1 MGANHN
7 FFNTVWTPSFGY
19 PGSFNDGLG
28 GCPGRIAEAD
38 QRKVGQVY
46 ITDFFR
52 RYVGGTMKFDKFFT
66 GAKIPASIA
75 PVKVKITYLA
85 PDVANQRRD
94 VDRFVA
100 SNSLTVNQL
109 GGSVTTSGLTV
120 ADWCAETFGD
130 PCVTGTFENE
140 DIHLTGLP
148 QGPSDGTPS
157 PGTSGSTSLAGIRGR
172 GRLPVL
178 QFRTEVNPAYS
189 ANTGVPLQNFSV
201 ELVDGSGGSDSVS
214 ASSVPNDDALIYPEG
229 IPNGHVIMNQI
240 RFPLSMFTGVDLANV
255 TQVRLVFDQT
265 NKGVI
270 DVSDMAFTKG
280 AA

>member
-1 MGANHN
+1 MY
-7 FFNTVWTPSFGY
+7 V
-19 PGSFNDGLG
+19 
-28 GCPGRIAEAD
+28 
-38 QRKVGQVY
+38 V
-46 ITDFFR
+46 DFFR
-52 RYVGGTMKFDKFFT
+52 RYVGGTMKFDKFWT
-66 GAKIPASIA
+66 GAKIPGQIA
-75 PVKVKITYLA
+75 PVKVEITYLA
-85 PDVANQRRD
+85 PDVAGQRRD

-130 PCVTGTFENE
+130 PCVTGTFENN

-148 QGPSDGTPS
+148 QGALGWNAFTGNIRFNIPAGSGDVDGYD
-157 PGTSGSTSLAGIRGR
+157 
-172 GRLPVL
+172 VL

-240 RFPLSMFTGVDLANV
+240 RFPLSMFTGVNLANV